1 MIIILSD
8 STDAKDQKK
17 RQRKVTKVELKNYPL
32 YLTLYIW
39 IKQVNFRKW
48 GNDASGKVSGNYIP
62 INLLYHLFILSI
74 HHPSIHLPILG
85 EL

>member
-1 MIIILSD
+1 MISILSD

-39 IKQVNFRKW
+39 IKQVNFRK
-48 GNDASGKVSGNYIP
+48 
-62 INLLYHLFILSI
+62 
-74 HHPSIHLPILG
+74 
-85 EL
+85 